1 MQVAVTNSRLVQN
14 TLHDDDENYFVSLY
28 GSERVAEQRISPTS
42 SSTSGGTTVFS
53 FQPPSTGTIMD
64 KCVLLQVE
72 VELDFAAT
80 AAAVPG
86 IPVPRAWPLN
96 NAIQTLQVTINGTT
110 ITSSPA
116 QRKAFMERIHT
127 SKELRRRFA
136 SFTPT
141 FRDNDY
147 DYDLMATTREAYNP
161 FARKKIMSHE
171 LSRYEWSPNNERN
184 YDGAQPAG
192 KRSQLNRFVFT
203 EPLFIDVFETTK
215 VEGIHNINK
224 IDISIN
230 WVPNIYVAMFG
241 NARVPGGGA
250 AGPSSAGAVVTV
262 PANRSVLVT
271 GANVEYGTD
280 QVATLKLIDQK
291 QSLLVRYVTPSSRPK
306 ELLTVPY
313 VEYTRYNKIG
323 ESVFGSLSVAADASR
338 TNKAKIVFDAIRET
352 MVPRYG
358 ILLVKRVEAATADY
372 LADTMFQIDAINI
385 QVDNMQGLLS
395 GATPQQLWQMST
407 RNGLDVSWHEWRHQG
422 QCVVIFEF
430 GEDIGGLIPNVN
442 GQLNLQVTVDI
453 ANPFRYDHKPEAEL
467 YLSKDGFLEI
477 TPNQMMVKLGI
488 MRDEVRLAIDNENI
502 LASEENDNRVGD
514 MVEGAGFKSGF
525 RKFRKFGNA
534 VAKGAMTGI
543 DVASKLANIALAA
556 KKVTGRGKLGN

>member
-80 AAAVPG
+80 AAAVEG

-147 DYDLMATTREAYNP
+147 DYDLMATEREAYNP

-171 LSRYEWSPNNERN
+171 LSRYEWSPKPFRT
-184 YDGAQPAG
+184 YDGARAVG
-192 KRSQLNRFVFT
+192 LRSQLNRFVFT

-230 WVPNIYVAMFG
+230 WVPNIYNAMFG
-241 NARVPGGGA
+241 NARLPGVA
-250 AGPSSAGAVVTV
+250 NTAGLSSAGTPSEVA
-262 PANRSVLVT
+262 ANRSVLVT
-271 GANVEYGTD
+271 GADVEYGTD
-280 QVATLKLIDQK
+280 QIPTLKLIDQT
-291 QSLLVRYVTPSSRPK
+291 QALLVRYVTPSSRPK

-323 ESVFGSLSVAADASR
+323 ETVPGTLNAANVKK
-338 TNKAKIVFDAIRET
+338 TAKIVFDAIRET

-358 ILLVKRVEAATADY
+358 ILLVKRVEAANADY

-395 GATPQQLWQMST
+395 GASPHQLWQMST
-407 RNGLDVSWHEWRHQG
+407 RNGLDVSWHEWRNQG

-453 ANPFRYDHKPEAEL
+453 TNPFRYDHKPEAEL

-502 LASEENDNRVGD
+502 LASEENDNRVGE

-534 VAKGAMTGI
+534 LAKGAMTGI
-543 DVASKLANIALAA
+543 DVASKIANIALAA
-556 KKVTGRGKLGN
+556 KKVAGRGKLGN

>member
-42 SSTSGGTTVFS
+42 ASTSGGTTVFS

-72 VELDFAAT
+72 VELTFPVNT
-80 AAAVPG
+80 QVTG

-171 LSRYEWSPNNERN
+171 LSRYEWSPTPTVAH
-184 YDGAQPAG
+184 GAG
-192 KRSQLNRFVFT
+192 VSQKNVFVFT

-230 WVPNIYVAMFG
+230 WVPNIYNAMFG
-241 NARVPGGGA
+241 NARVPGAGA
-250 AGPSSAGAVVTV
+250 AGAAVTV
-262 PANRSVLVT
+262 AAADSVLAT
-271 GANVEYGTD
+271 ANPVNYGTD
-280 QVATLKLIDQK
+280 QAVAWKLTDQK
-291 QSLLVRYVTPSSRPK
+291 QALLVRYVTPSSRPK

-313 VEYTRYNKIG
+313 VEYTRYNKIADA
-323 ESVFGSLSVAADASR
+323 VAAGAS
-338 TNKAKIVFDAIRET
+338 KEIVFDAIRET

-358 ILLVKRVEAATADY
+358 ILLVKRVESANADY
-372 LADTMFQIDAINI
+372 LADTMFPIDSINI

-395 GATPQQLWQMST
+395 GASPHQLWQMST
-407 RNGLDVSWHEWRHQG
+407 RNGLDVSWHEWRNQG

-442 GQLNLQVTVDI
+442 GQLNLQVTI
-453 ANPFRYDHKPEAEL
+453 NITNKFRQTYKPEAEL

-502 LASEENDNRVGD
+502 LASEENDNRVGE

-534 VAKGAMTGI
+534 LAKGAMTGI
-543 DVASKLANIALAA
+543 DVASKIANIALAA
-556 KKVTGRGKLGN
+556 KKVAGRGKLGN